1 MPKAWVHARP
11 VNPAPTVRA
20 ALVKAGRC
28 EYVAQFAWLLA
39 QQRGAVPS
47 DQMHEWLASAREGSG
62 CLAGRASSQLS

>member
-1 MPKAWVHARP
+1 MSNAWGHVGRAAP
-11 VNPAPTVRA
+11 EPAVRA

-47 DQMHEWLASAREGSG
+47 DPLQEWLACAREGSG
-62 CLAGRASSQLS
+62 CLAGRASSPLT